1 MTTPLK
7 QSFLLPETFKNTNW
21 SPRNFF
27 GTVRQKI
34 FDPLFLTTPLWFTEI
49 FVPNRLNGSSLS
61 CSQFVILCTSLYI
74 YHSYMSFRPTPFQP
88 LQFQPLRFQPFTL
101 STVHTFNR
109 LPFRPLANSTATN
122 STYLSSRL
130 FNFCKTFENK

>member
-34 FDPLFLTTPLWFTEI
+34 LDPLFLTTPLWCTET
-49 FVPNRLNGSSLS
+49 FVPNRWNAPTLS
-61 CSQFVILCTSLYI
+61 CCQFVILCTSLYI
-74 YHSYMSFRPTPFQP
+74 YHGYMSFRPTPFQP

-101 STVHTFNR
+101 STACLFDR
-109 LPFRPLANSTATN
+109 LQIQPPQIRPI
-122 STYLSSRL
+122 YLSSRL
-130 FNFCKTFENK
+130 FNFFKTFENK